1 MFLRWMT
8 AMALT
13 ALALAC
19 SGSGGSTDPGTYD
32 PDIPTQWAAAVTNP
46 LFPLA
51 PGTVWHYR
59 AVTGDGVET
68 TRTEVLPDTKVI
80 SGVTATIVHDQVF
93 LDGELAE
100 DTFDWYAQ
108 DKEGNVWYLGE
119 DSKEI
124 ENGQV
129 VSTEGSWEWGI
140 DGALPGVI
148 MWADPSAHMNEE
160 YRQEYLKGVAED
172 LAKLVTLDES
182 VEVPS
187 GSYTGCLKTQE
198 RSALES
204 SSTEFKY
211 YCDGLGTVLETDGS
225 GGQRDELQEV
235 TRP

>member
-1 MFLRWMT
+1 MFLRRMT
-8 AMALT
+8 PIVLT
-13 ALALAC
+13 TLALAC
-19 SGSGGSTDPGTYD
+19 GDSGGSTGPGPYD
-32 PDIPTQWAAAVTNP
+32 PDIPTEWAAAVTNP

-51 PGTVWHYR
+51 PGTVWQYR

-68 TRTEVLPDTKVI
+68 DRTEVLREAKLV
-80 SGVTATIVHDQVF
+80 SGVTATVVHDQVF
-93 LDGELAE
+93 LDGELVE

-108 DKEGNVWYLGE
+108 AADGNVWYLGE

-129 VSTEGSWEWGI
+129 VSTEGSWEWGV

-148 MWADPSAHMNEE
+148 MWADPAAHQGEE

-172 LAKLVTLDES
+172 LAKVVGLDES
-182 VEVPS
+182 VDVPS
-187 GSYTGCLKTQE
+187 GNYTGCLKTEE

-204 SSTEFKY
+204 NSTEFKF
-211 YCDGLGTVLETDGS
+211 YCAGVGTVLETDGS

-235 TRP
+235 TEP

>member
-1 MFLRWMT
+1 MT

-32 PDIPTQWAAAVTNP
+32 PDIPTEWAAAVTNP

-51 PGTVWHYR
+51 PGTVCHYR

-68 TRTEVLPDTKVI
+68 TRTEVLPETKVI
-80 SGVTATIVHDQVF
+80 SGVTGTIVHDQVF

-108 DKEGNVWYLGE
+108 DGDGNVWYLGE

-124 ENGQV
+124 ESGQV
-129 VSTEGSWEWGI
+129 VSTEGSWEWGV

-148 MWADPSAHMNEE
+148 MWADPAAHENED

-172 LAKLVTLDES
+172 LAKVVGLDES
-182 VEVPS
+182 VQVPAGTYS
-187 GSYTGCLKTQE
+187 GCLKTQE
-198 RSALES
+198 HTPLES
-204 SSTEFKY
+204 GSTEFKY
-211 YCDGLGTVLETDGS
+211 YCVGVGTVLETDGS

-235 TRP
+235 TGP